1 MLYILDPLASKQH
14 LNGWDVSPLYIIDP
28 WPLTPLHSWPFPLKT
43 ASEWMRWLSIVHYWP
58 LTIKA
63 FTFLTLYPEN
73 SMWMDG
79 MTLFIARSWPLTLN
93 PFIILREQSIIL
105 YHTTVPK
112 FVRYQNRSTSPSGNY
127 VHLQSHFDRYLTKEG
142 TDISI
147 VQQTGPLKMNLSGWD
162 DSSLNVID
170 PPHSTLE
177 ICAGNN
183 RPI

>member
-1 MLYILDPLASKQH
+1 
-14 LNGWDVSPLYIIDP
+14 
-28 WPLTPLHSWPFPLKT
+28 
-43 ASEWMRWLSIVHYWP
+43 
-58 LTIKA
+58 
-63 FTFLTLYPEN
+63 
-73 SMWMDG
+73 MWMDG

-147 VQQTGPLKMNLSGWD
+147 VQQTGPLKLNLSGWD

-177 ICAGNN
+177 ICAGNI
-183 RPI
+183 RPMNTWLTRIYLLKIAWELLLVHCLCWACTKCVIKRICREGGGVESNVRFV